1 MASKRGGHRPR
12 QDNRLR
18 IIGGR
23 WRGRKLAF
31 PDAAGLRPSGD
42 RVRETLFNW
51 LASDLPGARCLDAFA
66 GSGAL
71 GFEALSRGAGEVVMV
86 EANPVIL
93 SQLEATR
100 ETLGTDGARL
110 VAADAT
116 SLLQETGSPPFDIIF
131 LDPPFHSELLDR
143 VLQVLANNPLAPAG
157 CLVYIESTRD
167 APAPLPTGWT
177 WIRQKTS
184 GDVHY
189 GLAVV
194 N

>member
-1 MASKRGGHRPR
+1 MAGKRGGQRPR
-12 QDNRLR
+12 KDNRIR

-31 PDAAGLRPSGD
+31 PDATGLRPSGD

-51 LASDLPGARCLDAFA
+51 LVNELPQARCLDAFA

-86 EANPVIL
+86 ENNPAIL
-93 SQLEATR
+93 RQLEASR
-100 ETLGTDGARL
+100 EALGADGANL
-110 VAADAT
+110 VEADAT
-116 SLLQETGSPPFDIIF
+116 SWLQETGPPPFDIIF
-131 LDPPFHSELLDR
+131 LDPPFDSELLDR
-143 VLQVLANNPLAPAG
+143 TLQALADNSLAPAG
-157 CLVYIESTRD
+157 CLVYIESASD
-167 APAPLPTGWT
+167 SPPPLPTGWT
-177 WIRQKTS
+177 WIREKTS